1 MSYENILFEK
11 REGYAV
17 ITLNRL
23 EALNALSPDLW
34 VDLQDAVQNVAGD
47 KEVRALIIT
56 GAGRC
61 FSAGNDL
68 KAIQARRRGAD
79 LKASLQVDTLRA
91 IEDLPIPVIAAVH
104 SHCITGALELVLYA
118 DIVLAADNA
127 RFWDTHAKWGLTHT
141 WGGIVRLP
149 DRVGRQKARELMF
162 VNEPMGAEEA
172 LRIGLV
178 NQVVPVDALLGTAEA
193 MARKIAENSP
203 ETIRIVKGIMN
214 DTERARDAEGDRLT
228 RERSIGMTSDAAA
241 RLADFGKR

>member
-1 MSYENILFEK
+1 MSYENIILDK
-11 REGYAV
+11 RDGYAV
-17 ITLNRL
+17 ITLNRP

-34 VDLQDAVQNVAGD
+34 VDLQDAVARVGSD
-47 KEVRALIIT
+47 ESIRALIIT
-56 GAGRC
+56 GAGRA
-61 FSAGNDL
+61 FSAGNDI
-68 KAIQARRRGAD
+68 KQIQQRRPNTD
-79 LKASLQVDTLRA
+79 LRASLQVDTLRA

-104 SHCITGALELVLYA
+104 GHCITGALELVLYA
-118 DIVLAADNA
+118 DIVIAADNA

-162 VNEPMGAEEA
+162 VNEPIGADEA
-172 LRIGLV
+172 LRIGLA
-178 NQVVPVDALLGTAEA
+178 NQVVPADELLIAAEA
-193 MARKIAENSP
+193 MARKIGENSR

-228 RERSIGMTSDAAA
+228 RERSIGMTADAAA